1 MRIKLAEDVRD
12 QPAVIRV
19 LGVGG
24 GGGNAV
30 NRMIESGLM
39 HVEFI
44 TANTDAQALR
54 RSKAPLMI
62 QLGEKLTRGLGAGGN
77 PNVGRQ
83 AAEESTE
90 KIREVLS
97 GSDMVFVT
105 AGMGGGTG
113 TGGAPMA
120 ARIAKEECKALTVG
134 IVTRPFQFEGR
145 VKLTQA
151 ENGLKELKAFVDT
164 LIVIPNDRLL
174 SIVEPTTRFEDA
186 FRIADDVLRQ
196 AVQAISNVI
205 THPGEINM
213 DFANVRTVMTG
224 AGEALMGIGEA
235 RGPDRALRAAQSALR
250 NPLLEDITIE
260 GAKGVIC
267 NIVGSRDITL
277 HEVGEAMNY
286 IYSACPEAHVFYGHA
301 FDDSLED
308 RMQITVIATGFPAV
322 RPNASAKKP
331 SSSSRPRSGIERR
344 TLPRVPGLGP
354 GSDGPNDAVELTG
367 ANKRKNFEEELQRPA
382 YLRLKPNRLRP

>member
-1 MRIKLAEDVRD
+1 MKIRLAEDVRE
-12 QPAVIRV
+12 QPANIRV
-19 LGVGG
+19 IGVGG

-30 NRMIESGLM
+30 NRMIEAGLK
-39 HVEFI
+39 HVQFI
-44 TANTDAQALR
+44 AANTDAQALR
-54 RSKAPLMI
+54 RNKALTMV
-62 QLGEKLTRGLGAGGN
+62 QLGERVTRGLGAGGS
-77 PNVGRQ
+77 PAMGRQ

-90 KIREVLS
+90 KIKEALT

-113 TGGAPMA
+113 TGGAPMV

-134 IVTRPFQFEGR
+134 VVTRPFQFEGR

-151 ENGLKELKAFVDT
+151 ENGLKEMKAFCDT

-235 RGPDRALRAAQSALR
+235 RGPDRALRAAQAAVK
-250 NPLLEDITIE
+250 NPLLEDISID
-260 GAKGVIC
+260 GAKGVIA

-301 FDDSLED
+301 FDEALED
-308 RMQITVIATGFPAV
+308 RIQITVIATGFPAV
-322 RPNASAKKP
+322 RMN
-331 SSSSRPRSGIERR
+331 
-344 TLPRVPGLGP
+344 LG
-354 GSDGPNDAVELTG
+354 
-367 ANKRKNFEEELQRPA
+367 RQRPA
-382 YLRLKPNRLRP
+382 SKPRVNVDRRRSPARAGSGSGMNDDYTETPEAAAVSKRRLLEDELQKPAFLRFKSGKLRH

>member
-1 MRIKLAEDVRD
+1 MRIKLAEDVRE
-12 QPAVIRV
+12 QPANIKVI
-19 LGVGG
+19 GVGG

-30 NRMIESGLM
+30 NRMIEAGLK
-39 HVEFI
+39 HVQFVA
-44 TANTDAQALR
+44 ANTDAQALR
-54 RSKAPLMI
+54 RNKAPMMV
-62 QLGEKLTRGLGAGGN
+62 QLGEKLTRGLGAGGS
-77 PNVGRQ
+77 PTMGRQ

-90 KIREVLS
+90 KIKEALT
-97 GSDMVFVT
+97 GADMVFVT

-113 TGGAPMA
+113 TGGAPMV
-120 ARIAKEECKALTVG
+120 ARVAKEECKALTVG
-134 IVTRPFQFEGR
+134 VVTRPFQFEGR

-151 ENGLKELKAFVDT
+151 ENVFKEMKAYCDT

-235 RGPDRALRAAQSALR
+235 RGPDRALRAAQAAIK
-250 NPLLEDITIE
+250 NPLLEDISID
-260 GAKGVIC
+260 GAKGVIT

-301 FDDSLED
+301 FDESLED
-308 RMQITVIATGFPAV
+308 RIQITVIATGFPAV
-322 RPNASAKKP
+322 RMGFTKPRPGAKA
-331 SSSSRPRSGIERR
+331 RTTDRRR
-344 TLPRVPGLGP
+344 TPARIGDELGETP
-354 GSDGPNDAVELTG
+354 DTAPAS
-367 ANKRKNFEEELQRPA
+367 KRKILEEELQKPA
-382 YLRLKPNRLRP
+382 FLRLKSNKLRH

>member
-1 MRIKLAEDVRD
+1 MRIKLAEDVRE

-19 LGVGG
+19 IGVGG

-30 NRMIESGLM
+30 NRMIESGLR
-39 HVEFI
+39 HVEFCA
-44 TANTDAQALR
+44 ANTDAQALR

-77 PNVGRQ
+77 PSVGRQ

-90 KIREVLS
+90 KVKEVLS

-113 TGGAPMA
+113 TGGAPLV
-120 ARIAKEECKALTVG
+120 ARVAKEECKALTVG
-134 IVTRPFQFEGR
+134 VVTRPFQFEGR
-145 VKLTQA
+145 VKLAQA
-151 ENGLKELKAFVDT
+151 ENGLKELKAFCDT

-205 THPGEINM
+205 THPGEINI
-213 DFANVRTVMTG
+213 DFANVRPVMTG

-235 RGPDRALRAAQSALR
+235 RGPDRALRAAQLAVR
-250 NPLLEDITIE
+250 NPLLEDVTID
-260 GAKGVIC
+260 GAKGVIT

-277 HEVGEAMNY
+277 HEVGEAMNT
-286 IYSACPEAHVFYGHA
+286 IYTACPEAHVFYGHA

-308 RMQITVIATGFPAV
+308 RIQITVIATGFPAV
-322 RPNASAKKP
+322 RAQAAGKKTAARNP
-331 SSSSRPRSGIERR
+331 RFSRGGARSTAGD
-344 TLPRVPGLGP
+344 PGADVPLD
-354 GSDGPNDAVELTG
+354 GSEIGVL
-367 ANKRKNFEEELQRPA
+367 KKKNIDEELQRPA
-382 YLRLKPNRLRP
+382 FLRLRPNRLRS

>member
-1 MRIKLAEDVRD
+1 MKIKLAEDIRE
-12 QPAVIRV
+12 QPALIRV
-19 LGVGG
+19 IGVGG

-30 NRMIESGLM
+30 NRMIEAGLR

-44 TANTDAQALR
+44 AANTDAQALR
-54 RSKAPLMI
+54 RNKAPLMV

-77 PNVGRQ
+77 PNTGRQ
-83 AAEESTE
+83 AAEESID
-90 KIREVLS
+90 KIREVLT

-113 TGGAPMA
+113 TGGAPLV
-120 ARIAKEECKALTVG
+120 ARIAKEDCKALTVG
-134 IVTRPFQFEGR
+134 VVTRPFQFEGR
-145 VKLTQA
+145 VKLAQA
-151 ENGLKELKAFVDT
+151 ENGLKELKGYCDT
-164 LIVIPNDRLL
+164 LIAIPNDRLL

-224 AGEALMGIGEA
+224 AGEALMGVGEA
-235 RGPDRALRAAQSALR
+235 RGPERALRAAQAALR
-250 NPLLEDITIE
+250 NPLLEDVTID
-260 GAKGVIC
+260 GAKGVIT

-286 IYSACPEAHVFYGHA
+286 IYRSCPEAHVFYGHA
-301 FDDSLED
+301 FDESLED
-308 RMQITVIATGFPAV
+308 RIQITVIATGFPSV
-322 RPNASAKKP
+322 RVGLANKRNLARSRGSSYPERRQGIRAGP
-331 SSSSRPRSGIERR
+331 SSSVAEGGTEG
-344 TLPRVPGLGP
+344 TDTPG
-354 GSDGPNDAVELTG
+354 A
-367 ANKRKNFEEELQRPA
+367 KRKNLEEELQRPA
-382 YLRLKPNRLRP
+382 FLRLKSTKLRP

>member
-1 MRIKLAEDVRD
+1 MKIRLAEDVRE
-12 QPAVIRV
+12 QPANIRV
-19 LGVGG
+19 IGVGG

-30 NRMIESGLM
+30 NRMIEAGLK
-39 HVEFI
+39 HVQFI
-44 TANTDAQALR
+44 AANTDAQALR
-54 RSKAPLMI
+54 RNKALTMV
-62 QLGEKLTRGLGAGGN
+62 QLGERLTRGLGAGGS
-77 PNVGRQ
+77 PAMGRQ

-90 KIREVLS
+90 KIKEALT
-97 GSDMVFVT
+97 GADMVFVT

-113 TGGAPMA
+113 TGGAPMV
-120 ARIAKEECKALTVG
+120 ARVAKEECKALTVG
-134 IVTRPFQFEGR
+134 VVTRPFQFEGR

-151 ENGLKELKAFVDT
+151 ENGLKEMKAFCDT

-235 RGPDRALRAAQSALR
+235 RGPDRALRAAQAAVK
-250 NPLLEDITIE
+250 NPLLEDISID
-260 GAKGVIC
+260 GAKGVIT

-301 FDDSLED
+301 FDETLED
-308 RMQITVIATGFPAV
+308 RIQITVIATGFPAV
-322 RPNASAKKP
+322 RMN
-331 SSSSRPRSGIERR
+331 
-344 TLPRVPGLGP
+344 LG
-354 GSDGPNDAVELTG
+354 
-367 ANKRKNFEEELQRPA
+367 RQRPA
-382 YLRLKPNRLRP
+382 SKPRMNTERRRPTRAGGVPGMGDDYVETPEAAAISKRRVLEDELQKPAFLRFKSGKLRH